1 MRATQAHIHLE
12 NLSHNIELIKQFIKN
27 NAKICIPVKADAY
40 GHGATR
46 IAIAAIKS
54 GADFLAVASVQE
66 GIELREAGIVAP
78 ILCLSLATPDE
89 IPSIIVHSITP
100 LVFDKDF
107 IKKLSSAAKSMHRSI
122 PVHLKIDTGMG
133 RIGCKPEDAV
143 QIAQLINNE
152 EGLYLEGVCT
162 HFAAS
167 DSIEKSDIE
176 YTNFQFKRFTNAVEN
191 IKKEGINP
199 GIVHCVNSGAVLLQ
213 EKMHCD
219 MVRPG
224 IIVYGYFPDEGSE
237 NECIKNYLEQKL
249 NKQIEFKPLMELIS
263 QVVTIKRVKKGES
276 ISYGRTWIAEE
287 DTDIA
292 TIPIGYADGLNRKL
306 SGLFVTINGKKFPI
320 VGRICMDQC
329 MVNLGTDHD
338 VKLWDNV
345 TFFGYKSEC
354 LNAAHLAKKIG
365 TIPYEITCGIN
376 KRVPRIYVNT
386 SAN

>member
-12 NLSHNIELIKQFIKN
+12 NLRHNIELIKEFVQN
-27 NAKICIPVKADAY
+27 DAKICIPVKADAY

-100 LVFDKDF
+100 LVFDRDF

-122 PVHLKIDTGMG
+122 PVPLKIDTGMG
-133 RIGCKPEDAV
+133 RIGCQPEQAA
-143 QIAQLINNE
+143 QIARLINSE

-167 DSIEKSDIE
+167 DSIEQSDID
-176 YTNFQFKRFTNAVEN
+176 YTNLQFERFTKAIEA
-191 IKKEGINP
+191 IKSAGIDP
-199 GIVHCVNSGAVLLQ
+199 GIVHCANSGAVLLQ
-213 EKMHCD
+213 PQMHCG

-237 NECIKNYLEQKL
+237 SECIKNFLQQKL
-249 NKQIEFKPLMELIS
+249 NRQIEFKPLMEVRS
-263 QVVTIKRVKKGES
+263 QVVTIKRVKKGDS
-276 ISYGRTWIAEE
+276 ISYGRTWMADE

-306 SGLFVTINGKKFPI
+306 SPGVFVTINGKKFPV

-338 VKLWDNV
+338 VQLWDSV
-345 TFFGYKSEC
+345 TIFGPDASC
-354 LNAAHLAKKIG
+354 LSAADLAKNIG

-376 KRVPRIYVNT
+376 KRVPRIYVN
-386 SAN
+386 N